1 MPAKSSK
8 VKEVSNS
15 SSSSTSNVDN
25 GDSTRILLTKAI
37 NNLSVNRDSFAESV
51 KTFQNLTKEMVDN
64 LDLQIEDRS
73 KQLNESKTMIE
84 NELKDAKIKASQKLA
99 EHKREIAVNFL
110 AESGEVPIN
119 EGELENLREEHET
132 AISNHQTELNN
143 LRDELTKKAKDDLQS
158 AVACQELR
166 HKAVFAETQ
175 AENKMLKTEIS
186 NLHDY
191 ITKLK
196 EEVNEQRKLS
206 ATIAQANSKESI
218 HQTFG
223 K

>member
-1 MPAKSSK
+1 MPAKISK
-8 VKEVSNS
+8 VKEVSSTPS
-15 SSSSTSNVDN
+15 SVEN
-25 GDSTRILLTKAI
+25 GDSSRILLTKAI

-51 KTFQNLTKEMVDN
+51 KTFQNLTKEMIDN

-73 KQLNESKTMIE
+73 KQLKESKTLIE

-99 EHKREIAVNFL
+99 EHKREIAINFL
-110 AESGEVPIN
+110 AETGEVPID
-119 EGELENLREEHET
+119 ESELESLREGHET
-132 AISNHQTELNN
+132 VIAEHQTELNK
-143 LRDELTKKAKDDLQS
+143 LRDELTKKAKEDLQS
-158 AVACQELR
+158 AVSSQELR

-196 EEVNEQRKLS
+196 DEVNEQRKLS